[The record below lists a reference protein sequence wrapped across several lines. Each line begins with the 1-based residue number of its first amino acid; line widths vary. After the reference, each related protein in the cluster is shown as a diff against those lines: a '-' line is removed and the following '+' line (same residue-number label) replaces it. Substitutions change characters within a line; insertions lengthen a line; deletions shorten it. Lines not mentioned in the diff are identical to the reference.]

1 MSAAEALPAVPLPR
15 RAVPRP
21 ELARFLR
28 DRFGPVMYLAN
39 IIGAIDVY
47 VLFTWVLPTPDRPS
61 GVTTRDTIAF
71 LAFLAFTGP
80 LGGWISYRQTARI
93 AAWLRRGGPPSA
105 VERDDALR
113 LPLRETYANASLWL
127 LGAAFFTLVELQHS
141 GDLARY
147 AAITVVMGGLTTCA
161 LTYLLAE
168 RLLRPITALALA
180 GQAPRDPVTPG
191 VAGRLLLSWLLATG
205 VPLLGLLAVGI
216 DVLGNRDISKER
228 IAATMIALSV
238 AAAASG
244 LAATIFVAKSVA
256 GPVRRV
262 RNALARVEDGDLDVE
277 VRVDD
282 GSEVGLLQSGFNE
295 MAA

>member
-1 MSAAEALPAVPLPR
+1 M
-15 RAVPRP
+15 
-21 ELARFLR
+21 
-28 DRFGPVMYLAN
+28 N
-39 IIGAIDVY
+39 
-47 VLFTWVLPTPDRPS
+47 
-61 GVTTRDTIAF
+61 
-71 LAFLAFTGP
+71 
-80 LGGWISYRQTARI
+80 GG
-93 AAWLRRGGPPSA
+93 
-105 VERDDALR
+105 
-113 LPLRETYANASLWL
+113 LWL
-127 LGAAFFTLVELQHS
+127 LGLVLFTLLNL
-141 GDLARY
+141 GDSTALARY
-147 AAITVVMGGLTTCA
+147 SAVTILMGGLTTCA

-180 GQAPRDPVTPG
+180 GEAPRDPVTPG

-282 GSEVGLLQSGFNE
+282 GSEVGLLQSGFNQ
-295 MAA
+295 MAAGLRERERLRDLFGRHVGEDVAREALDGEVVLGGQVREGAVLFVDLVGSTALAAQRPPGEVVTLLNRFFRIVVEVVGSEGGWVNKFE